1 MTPPI
6 PSGAAALYA
15 RAFHEARAFRPHLA
29 AVLLVGLLGL
39 PITLVLPIPVTLV
52 VDHVLAGHP
61 VPGWLAGLVPAAVA
75 AAPDRLL
82 RLAVLAGACLALL
95 SAAHHY
101 LDWMLRDWLAERM
114 VLDFRGR
121 LLRQGLTLP
130 GGAFERGS
138 QESAH
143 RIQHDAPAL
152 QWTALYGIIPMAVA
166 LVSLAGVLAVTARID
181 AALAGVALATA
192 VPVIVLIHLSQTRL
206 RGRWTT
212 VKDGEGAAF
221 AVAQETLA
229 ASRLVAAFGREE
241 AETERFL
248 TTAGTAFRQR
258 QRVIRVEGLLTVS
271 LGLASGLGTTAI
283 LYLGARGVQAG
294 SLSLGELL
302 LVMGYLAQLYAP
314 LQQIGSHIT
323 GQQRA
328 LVSAARAFAL
338 MDAVPAVTDAPDAEP
353 LARAR
358 GHLRLEGV
366 GFRYDPRTPVLAGV
380 GLDIPAGTCVGIVGR
395 TGAGKSTL
403 VNLLMRQIDP
413 TEGRI
418 LLDGHDLRH
427 IRLRDLRRQFAVVP
441 QDPTLFSTSIA
452 ANIAYGDPDAPIGRI
467 IAAAKQAAAHDFIMA
482 LPDGY
487 ATRVGERGTR
497 LSGGER
503 QRIAIARA
511 FLMDAPVLVLDEP
524 TSAIDATTEA
534 EILESLD
541 RLMRDRTTFV
551 IAHRLATLRRADLVL
566 RVEGGRVVPDAAD
579 PLRLVS

>member
-1 MTPPI
+1 MTSPVPI
-6 PSGAAALYA
+6 GAATLYA
-15 RAFHEARAFRPHLA
+15 RAFREARAFRPHLA

-39 PITLVLPIPVTLV
+39 PIALVLPVPVTLV

-61 VPGWLAGLVPAAVA
+61 VTGWLAGLVPAAVA

-82 RLAVLAGACLALL
+82 RLAVLAGAVFALL

-121 LLRQGLTLP
+121 LLRRGLTLP
-130 GGAFERGS
+130 GEAFERGS

-181 AALAGVALATA
+181 AGLAGVALATA

-206 RGRWTT
+206 RGRWTA
-212 VKDGEGAAF
+212 VKDGEGVAF

-241 AETERFL
+241 AETDRFL
-248 TTAGTAFRQR
+248 TAARTAFRQR

-328 LVSAARAFAL
+328 LVSAGRAFAL
-338 MDAVPAVTDAPDAEP
+338 MDAVPTVTEAPDAEP

-366 GFRYDPRTPVLAGV
+366 GFRYDPRTPVLTGV
-380 GLDIPAGTCVGIVGR
+380 GLDIPAGSCVGIVGR

-452 ANIAYGDPDAPIGRI
+452 ANIAYGEPDAPIGRI
-467 IAAAKQAAAHDFIMA
+467 IAAARQAAAHDFIMA

-524 TSAIDATTEA
+524 TSAIDAATET
-534 EILESLD
+534 EILESLE
-541 RLMRDRTTFV
+541 RLMRGRTTVV

-566 RVEGGRVVPDAAD
+566 RVEGGRVAPDAAD